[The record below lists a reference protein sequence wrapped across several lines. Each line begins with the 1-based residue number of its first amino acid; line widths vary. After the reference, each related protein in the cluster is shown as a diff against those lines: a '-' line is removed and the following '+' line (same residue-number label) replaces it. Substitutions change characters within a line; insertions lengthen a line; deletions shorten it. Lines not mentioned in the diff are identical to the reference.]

1 MYSVFRHKKR
11 VWAEHAACQIYMWI
25 HKIGKPMPC
34 SDEPQQH
41 SKGERKIMIIQVF
54 IFLFRELL
62 DASHYYSRDFVI
74 KNVV

>member
-34 SDEPQQH
+34 SDELQQN
-41 SKGERKIMIIQVF
+41 SKGER
-54 IFLFRELL
+54 
-62 DASHYYSRDFVI
+62 
-74 KNVV
+74 